1 MSQQLFRS
9 QALQSLTSA
18 KFGEP
23 IFYQPV
29 TLQIFSIGAAVVFSV
44 FLMFIVFIPFK
55 ALEGVSGVLTLS
67 EGSVDVF
74 SAKRGVLAKLHV
86 IEGQV
91 VAKGEPLALLNN
103 EGFDADGRNGIEQ
116 QLAFIDEQ
124 IALLSQRRTLI
135 VRRSDSEQAQ
145 QRAGLNNLQ
154 SELDQLE
161 EQQAL
166 IESKVSLSETSYSRD
181 ASLWRKDMLSDA
193 SLERSSDAYLT
204 AQLQAKSNALLVLT
218 KAQAVIDARNRI
230 ELAPLNSAESLL
242 ALDREILQL
251 RAHRQEL
258 LSQSTFSIVS
268 PRDGI
273 VGNIGPVAGD
283 QIEPSFPV
291 LKVLSPEQRFEAHLY
306 VPSKAVGRL
315 KIGQIVL
322 LRFDALP
329 SELYG
334 RLSGE
339 VASISAEAISIRN
352 DPANG
357 AAPEP
362 VYLVKTTIDKRKFVG
377 NVFSR
382 LRSGM
387 GVSAEIVTEEK
398 TLLARFLSPLES
410 FEGRL

>member
-9 QALQSLTSA
+9 QALQALTSA

-29 TLQIFSIGAAVVFSV
+29 TLQFFSIGAAVVFSV

-55 ALEGVSGVLTLS
+55 ALEGVSGVLTLT

-74 SAKRGVLAKLHV
+74 SANRGVLAKLYV
-86 IEGQV
+86 TEGQLV
-91 VAKGEPLALLNN
+91 KKGEPLALLNN
-103 EGFDADGRNGIEQ
+103 EDSDADGRNGIEQ
-116 QLAFIDEQ
+116 QIWFIDEQ

-145 QRAGLNNLQ
+145 QRTGLSSLQ
-154 SELDQLE
+154 SEVDQLE

-230 ELAPLNSAESLL
+230 DLAPLNSAESLL
-242 ALDREILQL
+242 VLDREILLL

-334 RLSGE
+334 RLDGE
-339 VASISAEAISIRN
+339 VASISAEAISVRN

-362 VYLVKTTIDKRKFVG
+362 VYLVKATIDKRKFVG
-377 NVFSR
+377 NVFGR

-398 TLLARFLSPLES
+398 TLLARFLSPLEG
-410 FEGRL
+410 FGGRL